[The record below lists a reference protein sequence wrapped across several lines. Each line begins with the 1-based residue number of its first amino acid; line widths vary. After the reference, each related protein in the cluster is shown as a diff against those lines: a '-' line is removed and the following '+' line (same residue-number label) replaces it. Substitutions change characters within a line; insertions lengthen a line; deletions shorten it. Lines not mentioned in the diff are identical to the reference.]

1 MEGELSR
8 PGEIKWQ
15 DPLPV
20 NVLEKFQGQSTELAN
35 GTVDKQ
41 TIAEENGRD
50 WETIQTRL
58 NDEKAGTDNAI
69 GAALMRSFPGIG
81 K

>member
-1 MEGELSR
+1 MTRGTTTADSRAAALSAV
-8 PGEIKWQ
+8 PQ
-15 DPLPV
+15 ATPLIPPDTK
-20 NVLEKFQGQSTELAN
+20 NAGCAPT
-35 GTVDKQ
+35 

-58 NDEKAGTDNAI
+58 NDEKAAGDNAI

>member
-1 MEGELSR
+1 
-8 PGEIKWQ
+8 
-15 DPLPV
+15 
-20 NVLEKFQGQSTELAN
+20 
-35 GTVDKQ
+35 VDKQ

-50 WETIQTRL
+50 WEKIQTRL